1 MASNE
6 TSDPFP
12 PIHPVTHLL
21 DAWRP
26 RDRHTTVDGFR
37 HTLDQACSN
46 FYGQN
51 NGRRYGTVNVLL
63 LGWAADQADDK
74 IRSLT
79 ARVGRIFSSYRYD
92 VLVFLL
98 RSGGH
103 EKTIL
108 EEQLE
113 HLMRGLQR
121 DDLAIVYYVGHS
133 ESVVGVTGNTH
144 LYLGPTT
151 SYRCLLPLID
161 FDQVRRD
168 IIDPAAPDVLMLL
181 DCSSAVG
188 GSIGRGKE
196 LISASAFDQ
205 PRSQHDFSIV
215 LIQILEEAVKKQHV
229 LTTAQLY
236 NCLTANAVIKEEGM
250 AKLSTLPYYHHRHED
265 RRQIF
270 LAPMFPH
277 KTWTCGPVLS
287 TSMQPVNVILHLYLR
302 DANKHTLGELRI
314 WVHHNVNLN
323 LGRIEIKEMFQALPE
338 STIAILRVT
347 LDVWYNMPENPAI
360 TFIGFEQNTNMG
372 EN

>member
-1 MASNE
+1 MASNG

-12 PIHPVTHLL
+12 PLHQVTHLS

-26 RDRHTTVDGFR
+26 QDRHTTVDGFR

-46 FYGQN
+46 FYGQDKQ
-51 NGRRYGTVNVLL
+51 RPS
-63 LGWAADQADDK
+63 ADDK

-79 ARVGRIFSSYRYD
+79 ARVWRIFSSYRYD

-98 RSGGH
+98 RSGGN
-103 EKTIL
+103 EKTTL
-108 EEQLE
+108 EEELE
-113 HLMRGLQR
+113 RLMRGLQR
-121 DDLAIVYYVGHS
+121 DDLAIVYYIGHS
-133 ESVVGVTGNTH
+133 ESVVGITGNTH

-151 SYRCLLPLID
+151 RYTCPLPLVD
-161 FDQVRRD
+161 FSQVRRG

-188 GSIGRGKE
+188 RSIGHGKE
-196 LISASAFDQ
+196 LISASTFNQ
-205 PRSQHDFSIV
+205 HRNQHDFSTV
-215 LIQILEEAVKKQHV
+215 LIQILEEAVQKQHV

-250 AKLSTLPYYHHRHED
+250 AKLSTMPYYHHRHEED

-270 LAPMFPH
+270 LAPMFPP

-287 TSMQPVNVILHLYLR
+287 TFMQPVNVILHLYLR
-302 DANKHTLGELRI
+302 DAIKHTLRELRI
-314 WVHHNVNLN
+314 WLRHNVILY

-338 STIAILRVT
+338 SMIAIIRVT
-347 LDVWYNMPENPAI
+347 LDVWYSMPENPAI
-360 TFIGFEQNTNMG
+360 MFIRFEQNTNIE